1 VDAHSNHVIVRDLWD
16 AIARGDSAAIRAL
29 LSEKPV
35 WQMPGSSAVAGSY
48 VGADAV
54 LHFLAR
60 IGELT
65 DDLQADLLDSFVSER
80 GAVLHYRIHAVRGSE
95 RLDTEHLFLVRIEA
109 GRIFEATFAPF
120 DQQRYDRFFTLP

>member
-1 VDAHSNHVIVRDLWD
+1 MEVHSND
-16 AIARGDSAAIRAL
+16 AILRRLWNAIAQADASGIRAL

-35 WQMPGSSAVAGSY
+35 WQMPGSRALAGTY
-48 VGADAV
+48 VGVDAV

-65 DDLQADLLDSFVSER
+65 DDLQADLLDIFVSAR
-80 GAVLHYRIHAVRGSE
+80 GAVAHYRIHAVRGSE
-95 RLDTEHLFLVRIEA
+95 RLDTEHLFMLRIVE
-109 GRIFEATFAPF
+109 GRIVEATFAPL